1 MRKLFRLALCSA
13 MIALAASCNNSKS
26 DDDEEYIST
35 PEDDAEELIDLGK
48 EYQEALAAGD
58 TEKAEELNAEG
69 EKLTKEFEE
78 KYKDDTAAQ
87 REFAEALL
95 KGMMDLNK

>member
-1 MRKLFRLALCSA
+1 

-35 PEDDAEELIDLGK
+35 PEDDAEELIDIGK

>member
-1 MRKLFRLALCSA
+1 MKKVFRLALC
-13 MIALAASCNNSKS
+13 AAVVAIVAACSSS
-26 DDDEEYIST
+26 
-35 PEDDAEELIDLGK
+35 PADDAQKLIDLGK

-58 TEKAEELNAEG
+58 KEKAEELNAEG

-78 KYKDDTAAQ
+78 KYKDDTAAK
-87 REFAEALL
+87 REFAEAVL